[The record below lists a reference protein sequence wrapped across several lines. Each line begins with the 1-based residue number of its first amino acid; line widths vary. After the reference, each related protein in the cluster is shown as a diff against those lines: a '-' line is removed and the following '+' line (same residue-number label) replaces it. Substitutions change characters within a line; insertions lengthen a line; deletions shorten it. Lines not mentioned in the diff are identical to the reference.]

1 MDIYL
6 SPEQAY
12 HFVPHYTI
20 EVAHDR
26 VEQKKTSLVAGAV
39 SSLLSRPNPDDI
51 QMVSTENRLEP
62 YWVIAASARTL
73 YDRNRSYIVTVS
85 GPEVQRVTIFEQD
98 LPVDVK
104 TKEGAGITLTGVEH
118 CLEERRTTRAFDGL
132 SGEKSDPGKYQSFA
146 KTVIVDLE
154 NFSPVG
160 TLVVPPQVRAQAVVR
175 QVLAEVIKPVQ
186 NAQVILEEVVN
197 VETIE
202 VNFRPVY
209 ALEYEWAAKGKRTV
223 VEFDALTGEFNAGGK
238 KLSAQIKG
246 IVTRDLLFDITA
258 DAAGMLVPGGGIA
271 VKLVKAVVDRSKA
284 K

>member
-12 HFVPHYTI
+12 HFVPRFTI

-26 VEQKKTSLVAGAV
+26 VEQKKTSLIAGAV
-39 SSLLSRPNPDDI
+39 SSLISRPNPGDI
-51 QMVSTENRLEP
+51 QLVSTENRLEP
-62 YWVIAASARTL
+62 FWVIVASARTVF
-73 YDRNRSYIVTVS
+73 DRNRPYIVPVS
-85 GPEVQRVTIFEQD
+85 GPEVQRVTIFGQD
-98 LPVDVK
+98 IPVDTK
-104 TKEGAGITLTGVEH
+104 TKEGPGITLNSVEH
-118 CLEERRTTRAFDGL
+118 CLEEHRTTRAFDGL
-132 SGEKSDPGKYQSFA
+132 SGEKSTPGKYASFA
-146 KTVIVDLE
+146 KTLIVDIE

-238 KLSAQIKG
+238 KLSDQIKG
-246 IVTRDLLFDITA
+246 IVTRDLLFDISA
-258 DAAGMLVPGGGIA
+258 DAASMLVPGGGIA
-271 VKLVKAVVDRSKA
+271 VKLVKAVVDRGKTN
-284 K
+284 

>member
-12 HFVPHYTI
+12 HFVPRFTI
-20 EVAHDR
+20 KVAHDR

-85 GPEVQRVTIFEQD
+85 GPEVQRVTIFGQE
-98 LPVDVK
+98 LPVDAK
-104 TKEGAGITLTGVEH
+104 TKEGPGITLNSVEH

-154 NFSPVG
+154 NFSPAG
-160 TLVVPPQVRAQAVVR
+160 TLVVPPLVRAQAVIR
-175 QVLAEVIKPVQ
+175 QDLPEWIRPVN
-186 NAQVILEEVVN
+186 NAQVILEENVN
-197 VETIE
+197 VETIRSE
-202 VNFRPVY
+202 ERRV
-209 ALEYEWAAKGKRTV
+209 
-223 VEFDALTGEFNAGGK
+223 GEEGG
-238 KLSAQIKG
+238 S
-246 IVTRDLLFDITA
+246 RWS
-258 DAAGMLVPGGGIA
+258 PE
-271 VKLVKAVVDRSKA
+271 
-284 K
+284 